1 VDPGGDGGAEL
12 TATTP
17 SCTSCGTELPPD
29 SKFCNECGAAVVTA
43 TTPAEYKQV
52 TVLFADVVH
61 SMDIA
66 AAVGAERLRE
76 IMAELATGCAAVVTG
91 NGGTVGSF
99 TGDGIMAVFGA
110 PAALED
116 HAVRACLTALKIQ
129 DEIQPLADEVHR
141 RDDVELHLRVGL
153 NSGQVIVGEI
163 GSKTFGYTA
172 IGEQVGMAQRMES
185 VAPPGGV
192 MLSGSTARLVDSIAL
207 LGEPELVHIKGAN
220 EAVPA
225 RRLLGMRDQ
234 RRVVGPAESG
244 LVGRR
249 WEMSTVDGLLE
260 RAIAHH
266 GGVLCVV
273 GQAGIGK
280 TRLARDVSATAAARG
295 VDVFTTAC
303 ESHAGNIPFHAVAR
317 FLRTITGVGDLD
329 REAAR
334 VRLRTRLPGADTQ
347 DLVLLDDLLG
357 IGDRTVAMPQI
368 APDARRRRL
377 IAMIN
382 AASLARREPGMFII
396 EDVHWIDEVSESMM
410 LEILA
415 AIVQTPSLVVIT
427 YRPEYRGALARM
439 ANFQQITLAPL
450 DDSQTNLLVA
460 EHLGSDSSVG
470 GLKALVVQR
479 AAGNPFFVEEIVR
492 DLAERGVLQG
502 YTGAFQLCGS
512 FADAAVPA
520 TLQSTIGA
528 RIDRLEATAKRTLN
542 AAAVIGTR
550 FTPDLL
556 GRLIDGLDL
565 EPLTAGEFVSE
576 VPSSSRGDYAF
587 CHPLIHAVAYESQL
601 KSDRAQTHRLLAAHL
616 EQPDSA
622 DENASLIAGHLEAA
636 GELLTAFG
644 WHMRAGTWYNHRDIL
659 AARTSWRRARHVA
672 DRLAE
677 DDPRHMSKRIAPRT
691 FLCGTAFRVDSGLS
705 ESGFDELRHLCMA
718 TDDHRSL
725 AIGTAGLVLAQN
737 FGGRCREAS
746 RSATELVE
754 LLESIGDPTMTVAL
768 SFAAIIAKHETA
780 EMADVLRLAQR
791 VIDLAEDDPTRG
803 NVILGSPLTFA
814 IMLRGVARWCFG
826 TAGWQEDL
834 DRGAEMARASY
845 PTMLS
850 GMMWR
855 KYVFAVPYGV
865 LLPDAAV
872 LRDTAETLAI
882 AEKSGD
888 DLALDLA
895 RATRGV
901 TLLHQDGQEREAG
914 LALLT
919 ATRDRAQTAR
929 FAATALPVIDLHL
942 TTEKLRL
949 GDVDNAIESARTVAT
964 QVRETGAAIW
974 DAHSTRV
981 LVDGLVQRC
990 GEGDLKEAQVAIDRL
1005 AALPTDPGFVVNE
1018 TCLLRLR
1025 ALLARAHGDGASY
1038 RQLRDRYHARAT
1050 SLGFEGQIQWA
1061 DAMA

>member
-1 VDPGGDGGAEL
+1 
-12 TATTP
+12 
-17 SCTSCGTELPPD
+17 
-29 SKFCNECGAAVVTA
+29 
-43 TTPAEYKQV
+43 V

-76 IMAELATGCAAVVTG
+76 IMAELAIGCAAVVTG

-129 DEIQPLADEVHR
+129 DEIKPLSDEVHR
-141 RDDVELHLRVGL
+141 RDGVELQLRVGL
-153 NSGQVIVGEI
+153 NSGQVIAGEI
-163 GSKTFGYTA
+163 GSKIFGYTA

-207 LGEPELVHIKGAN
+207 LGEPEMVHIKGAN
-220 EAVPA
+220 EAVLA
-225 RRLLGMRDQ
+225 HRLLGMRDQ

-244 LVGRR
+244 LIGRR

-266 GGVLCVV
+266 GGVLGVV

-280 TRLARDVSATAAARG
+280 TRLVRDVSATAAGLG
-295 VDVFTTAC
+295 VEVFSMAC
-303 ESHAGNIPFHAVAR
+303 ESHSGNIPFDAVAR

-334 VRLRTRLPGADTQ
+334 ARVRAQLRGADPQ
-347 DLVLLDDLLG
+347 DLLLLDDLLG
-357 IGDRTVAMPQI
+357 IGDRTVALPQI

-410 LEILA
+410 VEILA

-427 YRPEYRGALARM
+427 YRSEYRGPLARV

-450 DDSQTNLLVA
+450 DDSQTSQLVTA
-460 EHLGSDSSVG
+460 LLGSDSSVG
-470 GLKALVVQR
+470 GLRAVVVQR

-492 DLAERGVLQG
+492 DLAERAVLQG
-502 YTGAFQLCGS
+502 HTGAFQLSGS

-520 TLQSTIGA
+520 TLQATIGA
-528 RIDRLEATAKRTLN
+528 RIDRLDATAKRSLN
-542 AAAVIGTR
+542 AAAVIGTQ
-550 FTPDLL
+550 FTPALL

-565 EPLTAGEFVSE
+565 DALTAGEFVSE
-576 VPSSSRGDYAF
+576 VPASSTGDYVF
-587 CHPLIHAVAYESQL
+587 CHPLIRTVAYESQL

-616 EQPDSA
+616 EEPESA
-622 DENASLIAGHLEAA
+622 DENASLIAGHLESA
-636 GELLTAFG
+636 GDLLPSFG
-644 WHMRAGTWYNHRDIL
+644 WHMRAGSWYNYRDIL

-672 DRLAE
+672 DQLAE
-677 DDPRHMSKRIAPRT
+677 DDPRHASIRIPPRT
-691 FLCGTAFRVDSGLS
+691 FLCGTHFRVDSGLS
-705 ESGFDELRHLCMA
+705 EIGFDELAQLCA
-718 TDDHRSL
+718 AADDKRSL
-725 AIGTAGLVLAQN
+725 AIGMAGLVLAQN

-746 RSATELVE
+746 RSATELVG
-754 LLESIGDPTMTVAL
+754 LLEAIGDPMMTVAL
-768 SFAAIIAKHETA
+768 SFSAIIAKHETA
-780 EMADVLRLAQR
+780 EMAEVLRLAQR
-791 VIDLAEDDPTRG
+791 VIDLAGDDPTMG

-814 IMLRGVARWCFG
+814 ITLRGVARWCLG
-826 TAGWQEDL
+826 ITGWRDDL

-865 LLPDAAV
+865 LLPDAAA
-872 LRDTAETLAI
+872 LCDTAETLSV
-882 AEKSGD
+882 AERSGD

-901 TLLHQDGQEREAG
+901 TLSYQDGQEREAG

-919 ATRDRAQTAR
+919 TTRERAETAR
-929 FAATALPVIDLHL
+929 FAATALPIVDLRIA
-942 TTEKLRL
+942 TEKLRL
-949 GDVDNAIESARTVAT
+949 GDVDEAIESARAVAAE
-964 QVRETGAAIW
+964 VRETGAAIW
-974 DAHSTRV
+974 EGHSTRV
-981 LVDGLVQRC
+981 LVDALVQRC
-990 GEGDLKEAQVAIDRL
+990 AEGDLEEARVAIDGL
-1005 AALPTDPGFVVNE
+1005 AALPTDPGLVLNE

-1025 ALLARAHGDGASY
+1025 ALLARACGDETAY
-1038 RQLRDRYHARAT
+1038 RQLRDRYRARVT
-1050 SLGFEGQIQWA
+1050 ELGFEGQMRWA
-1061 DAMA
+1061 EAI

>member
-1 VDPGGDGGAEL
+1 M
-12 TATTP
+12 
-17 SCTSCGTELPPD
+17 
-29 SKFCNECGAAVVTA
+29 
-43 TTPAEYKQV
+43 

-61 SMDIA
+61 SMAIA

-76 IMAELATGCAAVVTG
+76 IMAELANGCAAVVTG
-91 NGGTVGSF
+91 YGGTVGSF

-110 PAALED
+110 PATLED
-116 HAVRACLTALKIQ
+116 HAIRGCLAALKIQ
-129 DEIQPLADEVHR
+129 DEARLLADDVNR
-141 RDDVELHLRVGL
+141 RDGVELQLRVGL
-153 NSGQVIVGEI
+153 NSGQVIAGEI
-163 GSKTFGYTA
+163 GSGTFGYTA

-185 VAPPGGV
+185 VAPPGGI
-192 MLSGSTARLVDSIAL
+192 MLSGSTARLVDSVAL
-207 LGEPELVHIKGAN
+207 LGEPEMVHIKGAD

-225 RRLLGMRDQ
+225 RRLLGLGDQ
-234 RRVVGPAESG
+234 HRAVGRAASS

-249 WEMSTVDGLLE
+249 WEMSTVEGLLE
-260 RAIAHH
+260 RAITDH
-266 GGVLCVV
+266 GGVLGVV

-280 TRLARDVSATAAARG
+280 TRLVRDVSLTAAARG
-295 VDVFTTAC
+295 VEVFATVC
-303 ESHAGNIPFHAVAR
+303 ESHASSIPFHVVAR

-329 REAAR
+329 GNTARDR
-334 VRLRTRLPGADTQ
+334 VRARFPGADAQ
-347 DLVLLDDLLG
+347 DLLLLDDVLG
-357 IGDRTVAMPQI
+357 IGDRAVALPRI

-396 EDVHWIDEVSESMM
+396 EDAHWIDEVSESMM
-410 LEILA
+410 VEILS
-415 AIVQTPSLVVIT
+415 AIAQTPSLVVIT
-427 YRPEYRGALARM
+427 YRPEYRGRLARM

-450 DDSQTNLLVA
+450 DDSQTNLLVT
-460 EHLGSDSSVG
+460 ELLGSDSSVS
-470 GLKALVVQR
+470 GLSALVAQR
-479 AAGNPFFVEEIVR
+479 AAGNPFFAEEMLR

-502 YTGAFQLCGS
+502 RPGAFQLRGS

-520 TLQSTIGA
+520 TLQATIGA
-528 RIDRLEATAKRTLN
+528 RIDRLGAAAKKTLN

-550 FTPDLL
+550 FAPTLL
-556 GRLIDGLDL
+556 SRLIDGPELDA
-565 EPLTAGEFVSE
+565 LTAGEFVAE
-576 VPSSSRGDYAF
+576 VQSSSSGDYAF

-616 EQPDSA
+616 EEPDSA

-644 WHMRAGTWYNHRDIL
+644 WYMRAGAWYNYRDIL
-659 AARTSWRRARHVA
+659 AARTSWRSARHLA
-672 DRLAE
+672 DQLAE
-677 DDPRHMSKRIAPRT
+677 IDPRHIPARIAPRT

-718 TDDHRSL
+718 ADDQRSL

-754 LLESIGDPTMTVAL
+754 LLESIGDPTLTVAL

-826 TAGWQEDL
+826 IAGWQEDL

-855 KYVFAVPYGV
+855 KYVFAIPYGV
-865 LLPDAAV
+865 LLPDAVA

-901 TLLHQDGQEREAG
+901 TLFHQDSQEREAC

-919 ATRDRAQTAR
+919 MTRERAQTAR
-929 FAATALPVIDLHL
+929 FAATALPIVDLHIAM
-942 TTEKLRL
+942 EKLRL
-949 GDVDNAIESARTVAT
+949 GDVDGAIESARTIAT
-964 QVRETGAAIW
+964 EVRETGAAIW
-974 DAHSTRV
+974 YAHSTSV
-981 LVDGLVQRC
+981 LVEALLRRR
-990 GEGDLKEAQVAIDRL
+990 GDADLEEAHVAIDRL
-1005 AALPTDPGFVVNE
+1005 AALPTDPGLVLHE

-1025 ALLARAHGDGASY
+1025 ALLAKAHGDETGY
-1038 RQLRDRYHARAT
+1038 RRFRDRYHALAT
-1050 SLGFEGQIQWA
+1050 SLGFEGQMKWA